1 MEEHLK
7 EILKRNTTYSD
18 LSEAEREQMIEWFSD
33 DEEFQSLKVL
43 FQQVDA
49 WSDSNKEET
58 NTKLRLDHLYAIQ
71 YAGKQSTKV
80 KSEFGFGNR
89 GIRNLVAWVS
99 VSAVAAAL
107 VLTWMVLQPEE
118 RTLTAKNEKKV
129 KGEMEE
135 KTEEK
140 NNPDQKMKA
149 KFEQEAPVKLDES
162 EEFKLIQN
170 DAASI
175 EFDEPTTSWTNV
187 VAEQKDV
194 VSGQSPS
201 SLTIGSSVTLST
213 VGATSFSWT
222 PDHVNSAP
230 TISINGDFYT
240 SNVSEKKVQTKKKS
254 EAVSFKSLSVKSMPE
269 MLDNLV
275 AAY

>member
-89 GIRNLVAWVS
+89 GIRNLVAW
-99 VSAVAAAL
+99 
-107 VLTWMVLQPEE
+107 VLQPEE